1 MPAPWPGSSSSSS
14 WPSPP
19 GCSEPK
25 RSGCTMISSAKALLG
40 RIGLAAMF
48 LFVVGFWTVPALK
61 AKAAPKTRKQV
72 RFWHMWT
79 AEWKDV
85 VDKIVARFNESQTEY
100 QVVALSVPATG
111 ADSKFLLGVMG
122 GDPPDVMAQWNPVI
136 PVWADN
142 GLITPL
148 DDLMSPEEKRI
159 FEEQAYPV
167 VKKVGKYK
175 DKLYGMSIGIN
186 MSALYYLPDDFKRA
200 GIDPNV
206 ALKSLEGLD
215 AAAPKLDRLEKDGGI
230 KRVGWM
236 PKGFAAFAQ
245 IFGGGLYDSKAEK
258 VTLDTEPNR
267 HALQYLVDSRKR
279 LGYDKVVR
287 FESGLNTASFAA
299 GWPFMGGAYSVTVD
313 GQWRVEQL
321 RKYAP
326 NLKYLTAP
334 VPPPKGGR
342 THSGMSGGNFM
353 IVPRGAK
360 ESRGAWD
367 FIKFWSGLTNPERA
381 AEFYTMGGW
390 LPLTPAIANAKAYR
404 DYIKKYPQF
413 KTFVDLMDS
422 TTVDVLPPVPYQTFL
437 NDEISKMED
446 SAVRG
451 TLSPNVALAGLEQKV
466 QAELTRRRSLGE

>member
-1 MPAPWPGSSSSSS
+1 M
-14 WPSPP
+14 
-19 GCSEPK
+19 
-25 RSGCTMISSAKALLG
+25 SAKALLG
-40 RIGLAAMF
+40 RIGLVAML
-48 LFVVGFWTVPALK
+48 LFIVGFWTGPAFRTQP
-61 AKAAPKTRKQV
+61 PKRNQV

-85 VDKIVARFNESQTEY
+85 VDKIVDRYNKSQTEY
-100 QVVALSVPATG
+100 EVVALSVPSAG
-111 ADSKFLLGVMG
+111 ADSKFLVGVMG

-142 GLITPL
+142 GLIVPL
-148 DDLMSPEEKRI
+148 DDLMSPSEKAT
-159 FEEQAYPV
+159 FESQAYPV

-186 MSALYYLPDDFKRA
+186 MSALYYLPDDFARA
-200 GIDPNV
+200 GIDANK
-206 ALKSLEGLD
+206 ALQTLEGLD

-236 PKGFAAFAQ
+236 PKGFPTFAR
-245 IFGGGLYDSKAEK
+245 IFGGGLYDPEGERVS
-258 VTLDTEPNR
+258 LDTRVNR
-267 HALQYLVDSRKR
+267 RALKYLVDSRKR

-326 NLKYLTAP
+326 NLRYLTAP
-334 VPPPKGGR
+334 IPPPEGGPA
-342 THSGMSGGNFM
+342 HAGMSGGNFM

-360 ESRGAWD
+360 ETKGAWD
-367 FIKFWSGLTNPERA
+367 FIKFWSGLDNPERA

-390 LPLTPAIANAKAYR
+390 LPLTPAVAKAKAYQA
-404 DYIKKYPQF
+404 YIRKYPQF

-437 NDEISKMED
+437 NDEITKMED

-451 TLSPNVALAGLEQKV
+451 TLSPDNALAGLERKL
-466 QAELTRRRSLGE
+466 QAELERRRSLGE